1 MAHAA
6 SPVPLTFMWYQGALG
21 SLLSGGVVALN
32 WFMSSMPTAGQAQ
45 GLSHK
50 ARVQGHPSSALL
62 A

>member
-1 MAHAA
+1 MAACC